1 MAGRFDGQVIVVTGG
16 ARGIGADIVARAV
29 AEGARGRR
37 DRRGQRRSDRC
48 PGSATSRWT

>member
-29 AEGARGRR
+29 AEGARGVVDRPGRAGSTVARR
-37 DRRGQRRSDRC
+37 PLPR
-48 PGSATSRWT
+48 

>member
-29 AEGARGRR
+29 AEGARGVVT
-37 DRRGQRRSDRC
+37 DVDAPARSRC
-48 PGSATSRWT
+48 PASATSRWT